1 MVHSIRFHGFRYV
14 RRCFNRSFVTQHPR
28 AAVLDCQSRAVLYA
42 FLLCVNNSKSVFTL
56 WSEAESNRR
65 NHPRLRRKKKAG
77 DSKNQNASPYNPWCP
92 SHLPALL
99 KTRLSSQICE
109 LTEMF
114 YHQ

>member
-1 MVHSIRFHGFRYV
+1 MPF
-14 RRCFNRSFVTQHPR
+14 
-28 AAVLDCQSRAVLYA
+28 
-42 FLLCVNNSKSVFTL
+42 CVNNSKSVFTL

-92 SHLPALL
+92 SHLPTLL

-109 LTEMF
+109 LTTMF